1 MRHSTWV
8 LGLSAAAALAVGA
21 SVFVAT
27 GASALEEGKDE
38 KQQLEACERTLCSIL
53 VKKEVTGKDLQCA
66 LQKTWFGSKIKQG
79 VESKKLTWKF
89 GDVRCTVEVVAKR
102 QDLLDALTKSQ
113 FELKLAK
120 HAIRCDVEREKE
132 VVPLTLSMAPKFQFK
147 DGKAVKAWLG
157 IGEIEAPAA
166 LKSAIWTAA
175 QLEDTF
181 GIVHADLI
189 KEINQFVHERCP
201 KRAG

>member
-1 MRHSTWV
+1 M
-8 LGLSAAAALAVGA
+8 GLSAAVALAVGA

-38 KQQLEACERTLCSIL
+38 KQQLETCERDLCSIL
-53 VKKEVTGKDLQCA
+53 VKREATGKDLQCA
-66 LQKTWFGSKIKQG
+66 LQKTWFGSKIKEG
-79 VESKKLTWKF
+79 AEATKRLTWKF
-89 GDVRCTVEVVAKR
+89 GDVRCTVEVQARR
-102 QDLLDALTKSQ
+102 QELLDALVKPA

-120 HAIRCDVEREKE
+120 HAVRCEVEREKE
-132 VVPLTLSMAPKFQFK
+132 VVPISLSMAPRFQFK

-157 IGEIEAPAA
+157 IGEINAPSA

-189 KEINQFVHERCP
+189 KEINRFVHERCP
-201 KRAG
+201 KKSS

>member
-102 QDLLDALTKSQ
+102 QDLLDALTKPQ